1 MSERSDLKL
10 KMKRVFPILAV
21 VTAALLAYALYQALV
36 VAPTDAQ
43 QGDVYRIIYY
53 HVPSAWTAFLL
64 FFINFVA
71 SIQYLVS
78 TKPSTKRAANWVV
91 IAVGILGCVVPFVP
105 RVQQWLHA
113 TGMYSSS
120 VATTAVIIVALYF
133 LAGRYFAGEK
143 LDVLAVTTAEVGV
156 VFCTIVLVTGPIWAR
171 PVWGIW
177 WAPGD
182 IRLTSTLV
190 LWLIYVSYLIL
201 RRFSDSAQTQKLA
214 AVLAIFGALDV
225 PLVYFSIW
233 FFRTQHPQPVIGGG
247 GSIDPKMLHVL
258 MISWTAFLFFAFLVC
273 WSRYRLEMLRREVE
287 QAHAMQSLS
296 GDASSV
302 AVSNPAVSSPAVSS
316 RGPQ

>member
-1 MSERSDLKL
+1 
-10 KMKRVFPILAV
+10 MKKAFPILAV
-21 VTAALLAYALYQALV
+21 LTAVFLAYALYLALR
-36 VAPTDAQ
+36 AATPTDAL

-64 FFINFVA
+64 FFINFIA
-71 SIQYLVS
+71 SLQYLANA
-78 TKPSTKRAANWVV
+78 KPSTARAANWVV
-91 IAVGILGCVVPFVP
+91 IALGMVGFIAPFIPQV
-105 RVQQWLHA
+105 RQQLP

-120 VATTAVIIVALYF
+120 VATTALIITALYF
-133 LAGRYFAGEK
+133 LIGKYFTGQN

-190 LWLIYVSYLIL
+190 LWLIYISYLVL

-214 AVLAIFGALDV
+214 AVLAVFGALDV

-247 GSIDPKMLHVL
+247 GSIDPRMLHVL
-258 MISWTAFLFFAFLVC
+258 LINWMAFLCFAFLVC
-273 WSRYRLEMLRREVE
+273 WSRFGLEKLRREVE
-287 QAHAMQSLS
+287 EAEALESLLEPA
-296 GDASSV
+296 GPAAPSS
-302 AVSNPAVSSPAVSS
+302 AVKVPFS
-316 RGPQ
+316 RGSK

>member
-1 MSERSDLKL
+1 
-10 KMKRVFPILAV
+10 MKRAFPILAV
-21 VTAALLAYALYQALV
+21 ITAVLLAYALYQALV
-36 VAPTDAQ
+36 VAPADAQ

-53 HVPSAWTAFLL
+53 HVPSGWTAMLL

-78 TKPSTKRAANWVV
+78 TKPSTKSAANAVV
-91 IAVGILGCVVPFVP
+91 IAVGIAGCIVPFIPQV
-105 RVQQWLHA
+105 RQWLHA

-133 LAGRYFAGEK
+133 LAGRYFSGEE

-156 VFCTIVLVTGPIWAR
+156 VFCTIVLITGPIWAR

-214 AVLAIFGALDV
+214 AALAVFGALDM

-247 GSIDPKMLHVL
+247 GSMDSKMLDVL

-273 WSRYRLEMLRREVE
+273 WSRYRLEILRREVE

-296 GDASSV
+296 GAAASV
-302 AVSNPAVSSPAVSS
+302 AGSIPAVSS
-316 RGPQ
+316 RGSQ

>member
-1 MSERSDLKL
+1 MKKL
-10 KMKRVFPILAV
+10 FLILSIL
-21 VTAALLAYALYQALV
+21 TALFLAYALHLALGK
-36 VAPTDAQ
+36 ATPTDAQ

-71 SIQYLVS
+71 SIRYLVNGKPAAEAA
-78 TKPSTKRAANWVV
+78 TKWIV
-91 IAVGILGCVVPFVP
+91 IALGAIGTIACFIPQIQAMIP
-105 RVQQWLHA
+105 A
-113 TGMYSSS
+113 GMRPSA
-120 VATTAVIIVALYF
+120 VATTVLMIPAFYF
-133 LAGRYFAGEK
+133 LIGKLFPGDK

-190 LWLIYVSYLIL
+190 LWLIYVSYLVL
-201 RRFSDSAQTQKLA
+201 RRFSNSAQTQMMAAALA
-214 AVLAIFGALDV
+214 VFGALDV

-247 GSIDPKMLHVL
+247 GSMDPRMLNVL
-258 MISWTAFLFFAFLVC
+258 LISWMAFLCYAFLIC
-273 WSRYRLEMLRREVE
+273 WSRFRLELLRRDVE
-287 QAHAMQSLS
+287 DAHAMESLVGS
-296 GDASSV
+296 GIAGQASLPL
-302 AVSNPAVSSPAVSS
+302 NRS
-316 RGPQ
+316 RTRS